1 MRTEHVPLPEA
12 ETETAVFT
20 LDRRRRRGRWAT
32 FLLLLLLL
40 GVLYTIA
47 RDILYARFVHGYAQA
62 VLNDLV
68 NASAERIASISIDR
82 QGDVIIRDADVY
94 IHHRGVRR
102 LFYRAE
108 LIRVVL
114 DGLPLRD
121 SRLRVMRIDLH
132 RPEIFL
138 RREPGADWNVLYAL
152 ERPPAPEKP
161 ELAPDDP
168 RRYYRPPD
176 AGFPPNGIHIHDG
189 TVHVTYASKSG
200 KEATWTATDV
210 RAAIRRSGGITT
222 LHPASGNFYGGLIR
236 ANAEISR
243 TSPFTLDQFIVEVKN
258 ADVARMVEGAWFV
271 KRPMSG
277 SLNAVI
283 AVTRD
288 VQRTQGRPIA
298 SGRCE
303 ISEGN
308 LWEFPA
314 LAGVL
319 SLLTLTSVSER
330 KIDSAVL
337 EFTYEEDHIRID
349 KMHFLGYPISL
360 FGDGVCGLAG
370 EFMHVVFVPRL
381 GKSHWESI
389 LSIIGTPIQLLL
401 DIVGGVIV
409 PVVLRGSFDK
419 PEFTP
424 QPFEFLVRPSIRQ
437 LIEERSPK

>member
-1 MRTEHVPLPEA
+1 MQTGHVPLPDA
-12 ETETAVFT
+12 ETETAVFS
-20 LDRRRRRGRWAT
+20 LERRSRRGRWAT
-32 FLLLLLLL
+32 FLLLLVLL
-40 GVLYTIA
+40 GVVYMIF
-47 RDILYARFVHGYAQA
+47 RDIIYTRFVHGYAQA

-68 NASAERIASISIDR
+68 NASAERIGSISIDR
-82 QGDVIIRDADVY
+82 QGDVIIRDAEVY

-108 LIRVVL
+108 SIRVVL
-114 DGLPLRD
+114 DGIPLRD
-121 SRLRVMRIDLH
+121 SQLRVMRVDLH

-138 RREPGADWNVLYAL
+138 RREPGSDWNLLYAL

-161 ELAPDDP
+161 DFAPDDP
-168 RRYYRPPD
+168 RRYYRRPD
-176 AGFPPNGIHIHDG
+176 AGFPSNGIHIHDG
-189 TVHVTYASKSG
+189 TVHVTYASKG
-200 KEATWTATDV
+200 GQEATWTATEV
-210 RAAIRRSGGITT
+210 NAAIRRSQGITT
-222 LHPASGNFYGGLIR
+222 LHPASGRFYGGLIR
-236 ANAEISR
+236 ANAEISK
-243 TSPFTLDQFIVEVKN
+243 TSPFTLDQFIVEVKG
-258 ADVARMVEGAWFV
+258 ADVARMAEGAWFV
-271 KRPMSG
+271 TRPMSG
-277 SLNAVI
+277 SLDAVI

-303 ISEGN
+303 ITQGN

-330 KIDSAVL
+330 RIDTAVL

-370 EFMHVVFVPRL
+370 EFMDIVFVPRL
-381 GKSHWESI
+381 GKSRWESI

-401 DIVGGVIV
+401 DVVGGVIV
-409 PVVLRGSFDK
+409 PIVLSGPFDK
-419 PEFTP
+419 PEFAV
-424 QPFEFLVRPSIRQ
+424 QPFGFVRPSVRQ